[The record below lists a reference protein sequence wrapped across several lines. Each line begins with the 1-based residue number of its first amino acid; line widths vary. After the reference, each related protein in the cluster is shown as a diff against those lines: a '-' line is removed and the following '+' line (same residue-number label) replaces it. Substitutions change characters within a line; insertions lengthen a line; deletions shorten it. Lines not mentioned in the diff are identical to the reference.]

1 MGILF
6 AILYLVLEL
15 FFISLVARLVFDWVQ
30 SFARS
35 WRPRGA
41 ALVAASAVYS
51 VTDPPMKL
59 SRRWFKPLRLGAVS
73 LDIAFIVLVIVVVIA
88 MAIVSG
94 LAGNVR

>member
-1 MGILF
+1 MGILL
-6 AILYLVLEL
+6 ALLYLLLEL
-15 FFISLVARLVFDWVQ
+15 FFIALISRLVFDWVQ

-59 SRRWFKPLRLGAVS
+59 SRRWFKPLRMGALS
-73 LDIAFIVLVIVVVIA
+73 LDVAFIILVIVVVIA
-88 MAIVSG
+88 MAIVRN
-94 LAGNVR
+94 LA

>member
-1 MGILF
+1 MGIVF
-6 AILYLVLEL
+6 ALVYLLLEL
-15 FFISLVARLVFDWVQ
+15 FFIALIARLVFDWVQ

-59 SRRWFKPLRLGAVS
+59 SRRWFRPLHLGAMS
-73 LDIAFIVLVIVVVIA
+73 LDLGFIVLAIAVVIA
-88 MAIVSG
+88 MAVVRN
-94 LAGNVR
+94 LA

>member
-1 MGILF
+1 MGFLF

-15 FFISLVARLVFDWVQ
+15 FFIALVARLVFDWIQ

-51 VTDPPMKL
+51 MTDPPMKL
-59 SRRWFKPLRLGAVS
+59 SRRWFKPLHLGAMS
-73 LDIAFIVLVIVVVIA
+73 LDLAFIVLVIVVVIA
-88 MAIVSG
+88 MAVVQN
-94 LAGNVR
+94 LA

>member
-1 MGILF
+1 MGFLF

-15 FFISLVARLVFDWVQ
+15 FFIALVARLVFDWVQ

-41 ALVAASAVYS
+41 ALVAASAVYT

-59 SRRWFKPLRLGAVS
+59 SRRWFRPLRLGAMS
-73 LDIAFIVLVIVVVIA
+73 LDLAFIVLVIVVVIA
-88 MAIVSG
+88 MTIVAS
-94 LAGNVR
+94 LA

>member
-1 MGILF
+1 MGILL

-15 FFISLVARLVFDWVQ
+15 FFITLVARLVFDWVQ

-51 VTDPPMKL
+51 VTDPPMRL
-59 SRRWFKPLRLGAVS
+59 SRRWFKPLRLGAMS
-73 LDIAFIVLVIVVVIA
+73 LDLAFIVVIIVVVVA
-88 MAIVSG
+88 MAIVAN
-94 LAGNVR
+94 LA

>member
-6 AILYLVLEL
+6 ALVYLLLEL
-15 FFISLVARLVFDWVQ
+15 FFIALIARLVFDWVQ

-35 WRPRGA
+35 WRPRGT

-59 SRRWFKPLRLGAVS
+59 SRRWFRPLNLGAMS
-73 LDIAFIVLVIVVVIA
+73 LDLGFIVLAIAVVIA
-88 MAIVSG
+88 MAVVRN
-94 LAGNVR
+94 LA

>member
-6 AILYLVLEL
+6 AVLYLLLEL
-15 FFISLVARLVFDWVQ
+15 FFLALVARLVFDWVQ

-59 SRRWFKPLRLGAVS
+59 SRRWFKPLRLGAMS
-73 LDIAFIVLVIVVVIA
+73 LDLAFIVLIIVVVIA
-88 MAIVSG
+88 MAVVTN
-94 LAGNVR
+94 LA